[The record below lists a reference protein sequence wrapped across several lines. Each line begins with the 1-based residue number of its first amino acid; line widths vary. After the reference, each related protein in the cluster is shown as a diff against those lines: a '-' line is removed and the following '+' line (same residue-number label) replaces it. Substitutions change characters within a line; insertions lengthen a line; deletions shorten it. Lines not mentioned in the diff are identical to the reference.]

1 MAMADSSSRSG
12 ELAPESDVILFHMH
26 GGGFVSQTSKSH
38 QSYLKMWAKQLGIPI
53 LSVDYSVAPEAPYPR
68 AVEEVLFAYWEVI
81 SDHLK

>member
-1 MAMADSSSRSG
+1 MSSFSNACDCQMAA
-12 ELAPESDVILFHMH
+12 ESDAILFHMH

-81 SDHLK
+81 RVNDEL

>member
-68 AVEEVLFAYWEVI
+68 AVEEVLFAYWEVNTQ
-81 SDHLK
+81 SE

>member
-1 MAMADSSSRSG
+1 MMAMADSSSRSG
-12 ELAPESDVILFHMH
+12 EMAPESDVILFHMH

-68 AVEEVLFAYWEVI
+68 AVEEVLFAYWEVNTQ
-81 SDHLK
+81 SE

>member
-1 MAMADSSSRSG
+1 MMAMADSSSRSG
-12 ELAPESDVILFHMH
+12 EMAPESDVILFHMH

-68 AVEEVLFAYWEVI
+68 AVEEVLFAYWEVN
-81 SDHLK
+81 DKV